1 MFACS
6 RTVQFNEHGQS
17 TSISSSPSFSPF
29 NYPVPPLS
37 PSPLPFRFCTQ
48 NYTFHLVLP
57 LQLLT
62 FPSHSLASLL
72 PLPSLLPQSPY
83 SCFPNP
89 SLYLLAVREWVRGI
103 GMNGLGKLLPFIL
116 PPHPSSTSPPSPWP
130 CLSHFPFP
138 SDSSHSLLCPSSSP
152 LICINLFPSHLHQPP
167 FPTPHPSLLT

>member
-37 PSPLPFRFCTQ
+37 PSPLPFRFCIQ

-89 SLYLLAVREWVRGI
+89 SLFLLAVREWVRGI
-103 GMNGLGKLLPFIL
+103 GMNGLGKLLPFIV

-130 CLSHFPFP
+130 LPASPTSP
-138 SDSSHSLLCPSSSP
+138 SSHSLLCLLLSSA
-152 LICINLFPSHLHQPP
+152 
-167 FPTPHPSLLT
+167 

>member
-1 MFACS
+1 MP
-6 RTVQFNEHGQS
+6 VLGQY
-17 TSISSSPSFSPF
+17 SSMSMG
-29 NYPVPPLS
+29 
-37 PSPLPFRFCTQ
+37 SPLQSVLLLPFPHSNTQ
-48 NYTFHLVLP
+48 YLHFPLLLYHSGFAPKNYTFHLVLP

-89 SLYLLAVREWVRGI
+89 SLFLLAVREWVRGI

-116 PPHPSSTSPPSPWP
+116 PPHPSSTSISLAPS